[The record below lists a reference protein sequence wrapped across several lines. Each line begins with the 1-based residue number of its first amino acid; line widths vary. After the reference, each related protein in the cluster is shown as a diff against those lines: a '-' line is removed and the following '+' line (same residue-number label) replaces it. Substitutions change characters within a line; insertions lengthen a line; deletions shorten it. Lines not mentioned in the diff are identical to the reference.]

1 MGFCINK
8 GKTTPN
14 TKADKVK
21 VKSRCEKR
29 KTDWKTYE
37 KTKTANTTATWANSI
52 PNENWIRLN
61 NLVEALPASSEL
73 K

>member
-1 MGFCINK
+1 MGFSINK

-37 KTKTANTTATWANSI
+37 KTKTANTTATCANSI
-52 PNENWIRLN
+52 PTEN
-61 NLVEALPASSEL
+61 
-73 K
+73 